1 LSCGGEPYTALRERL
16 RTHNRGHAFDAAA
29 ARPNGDAA
37 FSARRLRCGVMRLSI
52 VMPVLDEAAQVQG
65 TLQALAALRAQ
76 GTELI
81 VVDGGS
87 RDDTLARCSGLADHV
102 MRSERG
108 RARQMNAGALRASG
122 EVLLFLHADTLLP
135 ADAAAAIERA
145 LAGRHHWGRFNVQ
158 IDGSSRWFPL
168 IAALMNLR
176 SRWSGIATGDQG
188 IFVRRDLFME
198 LGMYPDQPLMEDIE
212 LSKLLLRR
220 HGRPACLRERV
231 RTSGRRWQ
239 RRGVWRTVLLMWR
252 LRLLYR
258 LGTPAETLARWYR

>member
-1 LSCGGEPYTALRERL
+1 
-16 RTHNRGHAFDAAA
+16 
-29 ARPNGDAA
+29 
-37 FSARRLRCGVMRLSI
+37 MRLSI
-52 VMPVLDEAAQVQG
+52 VMPVLDEAAQIQSA
-65 TLQALAALRAQ
+65 LQALAPLRAQ

-87 RDDTLARCSGLADHV
+87 RDDTLARCTGLADHV
-102 MRSERG
+102 LQSERG

-122 EVLLFLHADTLLP
+122 SVLLFLHADTLLP
-135 ADAAAAIERA
+135 AGALAAIEQA
-145 LAGRHHWGRFNVQ
+145 LNAMYHWGRFDVQ
-158 IDGSSRWFPL
+158 IDGPSRWFPL

-188 IFVRRDLFME
+188 IFVRCDLFME

-212 LSKLLLRR
+212 LSKRLRR

-239 RRGVWRTVLLMWR
+239 RDGVWRTVLLMWR

-258 LGTPAETLARWYR
+258 LGTPADDLARWYR